1 MTTPCEDLG
10 YTEGMQFIVC
20 DDTDDFDSSERVW
33 LHEDD
38 NSHCPTFRNT
48 EDYDEDNTELQ
59 NLWLKNVAPIIK
71 GKTPAQARGFKLG
84 DIFILNRDDD
94 SEDADEGIILTLA
107 HDDGS
112 ICPSFEFENKY
123 DESTS
128 GYFYLGQLNYLEPKE
143 GRKVRVLHN
152 NVSGFEAGTEGII
165 KFIDADGD
173 LNIEVKGETF
183 YHRPDSCL
191 VYGYSADENQS
202 SSSNDTGLK
211 CKVTWTT
218 KPADQWK
225 EGDKGIVRGQ
235 QIKDEHNITIGD
247 VVTFIGERSVERGYF
262 KSENYPRKQNIDYRL
277 IEPIEVAVK
286 KIEIAIVG
294 VDKEQPVA
302 CIKAIRTIAG
312 IGLAESKDLFERV
325 RDGVPATITTIEPLE
340 EVSKVFGEA
349 GITFFKGETL
359 SKAEP
364 QSELVFVSDSLSEL
378 KQTSSKYMYFVEGD
392 SIEVT
397 LVGYFEGEPIC
408 AYKDR
413 WGDTQTFVA
422 KQSLLVPSDD

>member
-143 GRKVRVLHN
+143 GRKVRILHN

>member
-1 MTTPCEDLG
+1 MTTPCENLG

-38 NSHCPTFRNT
+38 NSDYPTFRNT

-59 NLWLKNVAPIIK
+59 NLWLKNVAPVIK
-71 GKTPAQARGFKLG
+71 GKTPAQARGFKPG

-94 SEDADEGIILTLA
+94 SEDADEGTILTLT

-112 ICPSFEFENKY
+112 ICPSFEFENKD

-143 GRKVRVLHN
+143 GRKVRILHN

-165 KFIDADGD
+165 KFIDVDGD
-173 LNIEVKGETF
+173 LNIEVGEQTY
-183 YHRPDSCL
+183 YHHPDSCL
-191 VYGYSADENQS
+191 VYGYSADEDQS
-202 SSSNDTGLK
+202 ESSNDTGLK
-211 CKVTWTT
+211 CKVTWTI

-235 QIKDEHNITIGD
+235 QIKDEHNITIDD
-247 VVTFIGERSVERGYF
+247 VVTFIGERDSERGYF

-277 IEPIEVAVK
+277 IEPIEAAEQ
-286 KIEIAIVG
+286 IQIAIVG
-294 VDKEQPVA
+294 VNKEQPVA
-302 CIKAIRTIAG
+302 CIKAINNISNL
-312 IGLAESKDLFERV
+312 GLYGSKQTYEQV
-325 RDGVPATITTIEPLE
+325 RDGVPATITTTKPLE
-340 EVSKVFGEA
+340 EVSKMFGEA
-349 GITFFKGETL
+349 GITFFKGEAL
-359 SKAEP
+359 PKAEP
-364 QSELVFVSDSLSEL
+364 QSELVFVSDFLSEL

-413 WGDTQTFVA
+413 WGDIQTFVA
-422 KQSLLVPSDD
+422 KQSLLVSSDD

>member
-1 MTTPCEDLG
+1 MTTPCENLG
-10 YTEGMQFIVC
+10 YAEGMQFIVC

-38 NSHCPTFRNT
+38 NSHCPTFRNA
-48 EDYDEDNTELQ
+48 EDYDEDTTELQ
-59 NLWLKNVAPIIK
+59 NLWLKNVAPVIK
-71 GKTPAQARGFKLG
+71 GKTPAQARGFKPG

-94 SEDADEGIILTLA
+94 SEDADEGTILTLA

-112 ICPSFEFENKY
+112 ICPSFEFEDRD

-143 GRKVRVLHN
+143 GRKVRILHN
-152 NVSGFEAGTEGII
+152 NTGGFEAGTEGII
-165 KFIDADGD
+165 KSVDRDGD
-173 LNIEVKGETF
+173 LNIQAEGRTY

-191 VYGYSADENQS
+191 VYGYSADEDQS
-202 SSSNDTGLK
+202 SSSNDTGLN
-211 CKVTWTT
+211 CKVTWAT
-218 KPADQWK
+218 KSADQWK

-247 VVTFIGERSVERGYF
+247 VVTFLGERDSERGFF

-277 IEPIEVAVK
+277 IEPIEAAE
-286 KIEIAIVG
+286 KIQIAIVG
-294 VDKEQPVA
+294 VNKEQPVA
-302 CIKAIRTIAG
+302 CIKAINNIS
-312 IGLAESKDLFERV
+312 GLGLYESKQTYEKV
-325 RDGVPATITTIEPLE
+325 RDGVPATISTTKPLE

-349 GITFFKGETL
+349 GITFFKGEAVP
-359 SKAEP
+359 KAEP
-364 QSELVFVSDSLSEL
+364 QSELVFVSESLSEL

-413 WGDTQTFVA
+413 WGDIQTFVA

>member
-1 MTTPCEDLG
+1 MTTPCENLG

-38 NSHCPTFRNT
+38 NSDCPTFRNT
-48 EDYDEDNTELQ
+48 EDYDKDNTELQ
-59 NLWLKNVAPIIK
+59 NLWLKNVAPVIK
-71 GKTPAQARGFKLG
+71 GKTPAQARGFKPG
-84 DIFILNRDDD
+84 DIFILNRDDG
-94 SEDADEGIILTLA
+94 SEDADEGTILTLA

-112 ICPSFEFENKY
+112 ICPSFEFENKD

-143 GRKVRVLHN
+143 GRKVRILHN

-165 KFIDADGD
+165 KFIDVDGD

-183 YHRPDSCL
+183 YHHPDSCL
-191 VYGYSADENQS
+191 VYGYSADEDQS

-218 KPADQWK
+218 KPANQWK

-235 QIKDEHNITIGD
+235 QINDEHNITIGD
-247 VVTFIGERSVERGYF
+247 VVTFIGGMSIERGYF

-277 IEPIEVAVK
+277 IEPIEVAVE

-302 CIKAIRTIAG
+302 CIKAIRTIAE

-325 RDGVPATITTIEPLE
+325 RDGVPETIITTKSLD
-340 EVSKVFGEA
+340 EVTKVFGEA
-349 GITFFKGETL
+349 GIKFFKGETL

-364 QSELVFVSDSLSEL
+364 QSELIFVSDSLSEL

-422 KQSLLVPSDD
+422 KQSLLVSSDD

>member
-1 MTTPCEDLG
+1 MTTPCENLG
-10 YTEGMQFIVC
+10 YTEGMKFIVC
-20 DDTDDFDSSERVW
+20 DDTDDFDSNDEIW

-38 NSHCPTFRNT
+38 GSNCPEFRNT
-48 EDYDEDNTELQ
+48 ENPNDDDACLENI
-59 NLWLKNVAPIIK
+59 WLRNVAPVID
-71 GKTPAQARGFKLG
+71 GKTPAQARGFKPG
-84 DIFILNRDDD
+84 DIFILNRDD
-94 SEDADEGIILTLA
+94 EGEEADEGTILTFVR
-107 HDDGS
+107 DDGS
-112 ICPSFEFENKY
+112 ICPVFEFVNR
-123 DESTS
+123 DGNQVS
-128 GYFYLGQLNYLEPKE
+128 GYFYLGQLNYLEPKV
-143 GRKVRVLHN
+143 GRKVRILHN
-152 NVSGFEAGTEGII
+152 NVSGFEEGTEGII
-165 KFIDADGD
+165 KFIDVDGD

-183 YHRPDSCL
+183 YHHPDSCL
-191 VYGYSADENQS
+191 VYGYSADEDQS

-235 QIKDEHNITIGD
+235 QARDEHNITIGD

-277 IEPIEVAVK
+277 IEPIEAAE
-286 KIEIAIVG
+286 KIQIAIVG
-294 VDKEQPVA
+294 VNKEQPVA

-325 RDGVPATITTIEPLE
+325 RGGVPETITTTKSLD
-340 EVSKVFGEA
+340 EVTKVFGEA
-349 GITFFKGETL
+349 GIKFFKGETV

-364 QSELVFVSDSLSEL
+364 QSELVFVFDSLSEL

-413 WGDTQTFVA
+413 WGDIQTFVA

>member
-20 DDTDDFDSSERVW
+20 DDTDDFDSSEIVW

-38 NSHCPTFRNT
+38 NSDCPTFRNT

-59 NLWLKNVAPIIK
+59 NLWLKNVAPVIK

-94 SEDADEGIILTLA
+94 SEDADEGTILTLA

-112 ICPSFEFENKY
+112 ICPSFEFENKD

-143 GRKVRVLHN
+143 GRKVRILHN
-152 NVSGFEAGTEGII
+152 NVGGFEEGTEGII
-165 KFIDADGD
+165 KFIDVDGD
-173 LNIEVKGETF
+173 PCIEANGQTY

-191 VYGYSADENQS
+191 VYGYSSDEDQS

-225 EGDKGIVRGQ
+225 EGDTGIVRGQ
-235 QIKDEHNITIGD
+235 QERDPHN
-247 VVTFIGERSVERGYF
+247 FQIGEEITFVRKRYSERGIF
-262 KSENYPRKQNIDYRL
+262 TGTKLTSTQNIDYRL
-277 IEPIEVAVK
+277 IEPLEAAE
-286 KIEIAIVG
+286 KIQIAIIG

-302 CIKAIRTIAG
+302 CIKAINNIS
-312 IGLAESKDLFERV
+312 GLGLYGSKQTYEQIC
-325 RDGVPATITTIEPLE
+325 DGVPATITTTKPLE

-349 GITFFKGETL
+349 GITFFKGEAL
-359 SKAEP
+359 PKAKP

-413 WGDTQTFVA
+413 WGDIQTLVA

>member
-1 MTTPCEDLG
+1 MTTSCENLG
-10 YTEGMQFIVC
+10 YVPGMKFIVC
-20 DDTDDFDSSERVW
+20 NDDDDFDCNDEIW

-38 NSHCPTFRNT
+38 GSDCPEFRNT
-48 EDYDEDNTELQ
+48 ESADDCDTTEYLT
-59 NLWLKNVAPIIK
+59 LRNVAPVID
-71 GKTPAQARGFKLG
+71 GKTPAQARGFKPG
-84 DIFILNRDDD
+84 DIFILNR
-94 SEDADEGIILTLA
+94 ADEGEEADEGTILTLVR
-107 HDDGS
+107 DDGS
-112 ICPSFEFENKY
+112 ICPVFEFVNR
-123 DESTS
+123 DGDQVS

-143 GRKVRVLHN
+143 GRKVRILHN

-191 VYGYSADENQS
+191 VYGYSADEDQS

-211 CKVTWTT
+211 CKINWTT

-235 QIKDEHNITIGD
+235 QARDEHNITIGD
-247 VVTFIGERSVERGYF
+247 VVTFLGERDSERGYF

-277 IEPIEVAVK
+277 IEPIEAAE
-286 KIEIAIVG
+286 KIQIAIVG
-294 VDKEQPVA
+294 VNKEQPVA
-302 CIKAIRTIAG
+302 CIKAINNIS
-312 IGLAESKDLFERV
+312 GLGLYESKQTYEKV
-325 RDGVPATITTIEPLE
+325 RDGVPVTISTTKPLE

-349 GITFFKGETL
+349 GITFFKGEAL
-359 SKAEP
+359 PKAKP

>member
-1 MTTPCEDLG
+1 MTTPCENLG

-20 DDTDDFDSSERVW
+20 DDTDDFDSGEIVW

-38 NSHCPTFRNT
+38 NSHCPTFRNA
-48 EDYDEDNTELQ
+48 EEYDEDTTELQ
-59 NLWLKNVAPIIK
+59 NLWLKNVAPVIK

-94 SEDADEGIILTLA
+94 SEDADEGTILTLA
-107 HDDGS
+107 HNDGS
-112 ICPSFEFENKY
+112 ICPSFEFEDRDDK
-123 DESTS
+123 STS

-143 GRKVRVLHN
+143 GRKVRILHN
-152 NVSGFEAGTEGII
+152 NVGGFEAGTEGII

-191 VYGYSADENQS
+191 VYGYSADEDQS

-247 VVTFIGERSVERGYF
+247 VVTFIGEKSVERGYF

-277 IEPIEVAVK
+277 IEPIEAAE
-286 KIEIAIVG
+286 KIQIAIVG
-294 VDKEQPVA
+294 VNKDQPVA

-325 RDGVPATITTIEPLE
+325 RDGVPETIITTKSLD
-340 EVSKVFGEA
+340 EVYKVFGEA
-349 GITFFKGETL
+349 GITFFKGEAL
-359 SKAEP
+359 PKAEP
-364 QSELVFVSDSLSEL
+364 QSELVFVSDSLSEV
-378 KQTSSKYMYFVEGD
+378 KQTSSKYMYFIEGD

>member
-1 MTTPCEDLG
+1 MTTPCENLG

-20 DDTDDFDSSERVW
+20 DDTDDFDSGEIVW

-38 NSHCPTFRNT
+38 NSHCPTFRNA
-48 EDYDEDNTELQ
+48 EEYDEDTTELQ
-59 NLWLKNVAPIIK
+59 NLWLKNVVPVIK

-94 SEDADEGIILTLA
+94 SEDADEGTILTLA

-112 ICPSFEFENKY
+112 ICPSFEFENKD

-143 GRKVRVLHN
+143 GRKVRILHN
-152 NVSGFEAGTEGII
+152 NTGGFEEGTEGII
-165 KFIDADGD
+165 KFIDVDGD
-173 LNIEVKGETF
+173 PCIEANGRTC

-191 VYGYSADENQS
+191 VYGYSADEDQS
-202 SSSNDTGLK
+202 SSTNDTGLK

-235 QIKDEHNITIGD
+235 QIRDEHNIAIGD
-247 VVTFIGERSVERGYF
+247 VVTFLGERDSERGYF
-262 KSENYPRKQNIDYRL
+262 KSENYSRKQNIDYRL
-277 IEPIEVAVK
+277 IEPIEAAQ
-286 KIEIAIVG
+286 KIQIAIVG

-302 CIKAIRTIAG
+302 CIKAIRSISDL
-312 IGLAESKDLFERV
+312 GLYESKQTYEQV
-325 RDGVPATITTIEPLE
+325 RDGVPATISTTKSLE

-349 GITFFKGETL
+349 GITFFKGEAL
-359 SKAEP
+359 PKAEP

-378 KQTSSKYMYFVEGD
+378 KQTTTKYMYFVEGD

-413 WGDTQTFVA
+413 WGDIQTFVA
-422 KQSLLVPSDD
+422 KQSLLVSSDD